1 MPRVGN
7 QHFPYTEAGYAA
19 AARAK
24 KARGY
29 QTGGSVM
36 PYGKS
41 SPISISSGGGINPNN
56 MFTDPNHPLYGRFQ
70 GDTAASFRDQLEKIM
85 KNRPTAPRPP
95 RQEGVDRYLPEDPR
109 QRKFPPYIPGQGGD
123 YYPQPLPPRSYG
135 DDMRNI
141 PFIPGG
147 GDATGQNP
155 PRSYGDD
162 MRNIPYIP
170 GGGDATLRNILRKHG
185 QNPPPS
191 KSGGIF
197 GGQYVDDPELNR
209 LYNQLKMTIAS
220 GGGVIMQTP
229 EESAA
234 SSQAQRQLEQQI
246 IAAGGKPY
254 QYFTRL
260 PHGGFTEGRG
270 PRPGYDPMT
279 GSYPDNIN
287 QRPPAIPDLPRPE
300 LPDLFGTKPRKM
312 PPVAQPPMYDTTPE
326 YKTEEPFT
334 FNREV
339 TNSCFVAGTPIDMAD
354 GSSKNIEDIIV
365 DDEVNTQDGSLDTV
379 TFVHD
384 IPEALRTLVTI
395 NDRITCTDSH
405 PFLTEDGW
413 KSCNPEASKPT
424 YEEYDIEIGQLTVG
438 DNLVTVNGPE
448 EVTELISR
456 EELAKVYNFT
466 TDKTHTYL
474 VDGVVAHNKSY
485 ARPLPD
491 GFVGPTVITKDQY
504 DEQPYYNPETGESF
518 WAPSGGYNTPPGWV
532 QGTKEDYEISELNAK
547 RGMPPGFTASPG
559 PATMALVPFYNPT
572 TGESWTAPSGGYS
585 SAPGWV
591 QGTKE
596 DYEASSGG
604 GTDLDP
610 NAKAFPNAPMGSP
623 RASLTNAG
631 LAYLKRTGQPIPGEA
646 SSGGGADPDPDAM
659 AFPDAQPGEPGYG
672 LTNYGLGYMRRKGQQ
687 IPGEAPPPQ
696 ADTPPPTPPQARNY
710 GVDRAGKPLTEAAYN
725 WIISRGGKDL
735 NNDGRI
741 NSQELEAYHTAQA
754 APPPPPPP
762 PVSQNLL
769 GGQMYANQPSATA
782 NMTTMQNPYVF
793 GGYGAPPSMP
803 YAGMATPQI
812 PSIMGMSPQA
822 YYGGSA
828 QVGMADPTQRV
839 SQAG

>member
-1 MPRVGN
+1 
-7 QHFPYTEAGYAA
+7 
-19 AARAK
+19 
-24 KARGY
+24 
-29 QTGGSVM
+29 
-36 PYGKS
+36 
-41 SPISISSGGGINPNN
+41 
-56 MFTDPNHPLYGRFQ
+56 
-70 GDTAASFRDQLEKIM
+70 EKIM

-109 QRKFPPYIPGQGGD
+109 QRNFPPYIPGQGGD

-141 PFIPGG
+141 PFTQDYNDYWGNEGP
-147 GDATGQNP
+147 
-155 PRSYGDD
+155 
-162 MRNIPYIP
+162 RNIE
-170 GGGDATLRNILRKHG
+170 DKDE
-185 QNPPPS
+185 
-191 KSGGIF
+191 F
-197 GGQYVDDPELNR
+197 NR
-209 LYNQLKMTIAS
+209 LLDVLKNGNGATSVA
-220 GGGVIMQTP
+220 
-229 EESAA
+229 
-234 SSQAQRQLEQQI
+234 L
-246 IAAGGKPY
+246 
-254 QYFTRL
+254 
-260 PHGGFTEGRG
+260 
-270 PRPGYDPMT
+270 
-279 GSYPDNIN
+279 
-287 QRPPAIPDLPRPE
+287 
-300 LPDLFGTKPRKM
+300 
-312 PPVAQPPMYDTTPE
+312 PPVKPMYNTTPE
-326 YKTEEPFT
+326 ATKDEGET

-438 DNLVTVNGPE
+438 DNLVTVNGLE

-474 VDGVVAHNKSY
+474 VDGVVAHNKQP
-485 ARPLPD
+485 ARRIPD
-491 GFVGPTVITKDQY
+491 GFVRDNWRGTRDQW

-518 WAPSGGYNTPPGWV
+518 WAPSGGYNTPLGWV

-610 NAKAFPNAPMGSP
+610 DAMAFPNAP
-623 RASLTNAG
+623 
-631 LAYLKRTGQPIPGEA
+631 
-646 SSGGGADPDPDAM
+646 
-659 AFPDAQPGEPGYG
+659 
-672 LTNYGLGYMRRKGQQ
+672 
-687 IPGEAPPPQ
+687 
-696 ADTPPPTPPQARNY
+696 
-710 GVDRAGKPLTEAAYN
+710 
-725 WIISRGGKDL
+725 
-735 NNDGRI
+735 
-741 NSQELEAYHTAQA
+741 
-754 APPPPPPP
+754 
-762 PVSQNLL
+762 
-769 GGQMYANQPSATA
+769 
-782 NMTTMQNPYVF
+782 
-793 GGYGAPPSMP
+793 
-803 YAGMATPQI
+803 
-812 PSIMGMSPQA
+812 
-822 YYGGSA
+822 
-828 QVGMADPTQRV
+828 
-839 SQAG
+839 